1 MLRDLKTYQD
11 TIVTFSLP
19 ALSERF
25 EFLRQLG
32 NVFLVRPE
40 ILKSYIT
47 ENYLGRIEPSLLRP
61 YLEKREDWAQFE
73 RQFDFGSI
81 TSPGSVGGA
90 LVDDVPGTPPATGG
104 LSTVGFAGALPNTTT
119 IRERLNAVGV
129 SNRLSMMMRDL
140 ENVRIGGST
149 MSMGLGDGN
158 PASRFSLHGLQG
170 LGGLGF
176 PSSYSFQGGDRNTS
190 QSSNLGVNGHGTAL

>member
-1 MLRDLKTYQD
+1 MHLIRDLKTYQD
-11 TIVTFSLP
+11 TISTFSLP

-73 RQFDFGSI
+73 RQFDFGSV
-81 TSPGSVGGA
+81 TTVGGA
-90 LVDDVPGTPPATGG
+90 FDEVPGTPPATGS
-104 LSTVGFAGALPNTTT
+104 LSTTGFAGALPNTTT

-149 MSMGLGDGN
+149 MSMGLGDGSS
-158 PASRFSLHGLQG
+158 SRFSLHGLQG
-170 LGGLGF
+170 LSNLNF
-176 PSSYSFQGGDRNTS
+176 PSSYSFQSGDRTAS
-190 QSSNLGVNGHGTAL
+190 HQSSNLATNGHGSAL